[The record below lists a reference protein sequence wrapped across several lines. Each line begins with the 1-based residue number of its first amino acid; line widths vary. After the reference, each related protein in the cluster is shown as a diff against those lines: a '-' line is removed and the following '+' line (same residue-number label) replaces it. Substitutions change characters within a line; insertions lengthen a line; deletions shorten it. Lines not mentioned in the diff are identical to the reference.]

1 VADRHAIERS
11 VRCLAD
17 TGSVPLLA
25 RVTLLCFVSAAAVA
39 AAGGGDAFWLSVPLA
54 VLVAGPAQDMRAGAA
69 AALLVALA
77 ACAPALASKGLGPL
91 PHPMLAIAVVGGS
104 VAVMAAVRKRL
115 EGERAAM
122 RRWAL
127 TDPLTGTVNRR
138 GLAERIDYEVAR
150 HARQRHRF
158 AVVMIDLDGFKLVN
172 DRFGHPAGDE
182 LLRDVAASLREAVRD
197 QDTVARLGGDE
208 FCVLAPET
216 DRGGGEH
223 LADRVR
229 AAVRR
234 VTTGLDS
241 LSASVGVAVYPDDG
255 SSVRAVLGA
264 ADAAQIESKRA
275 SPARRARRAA

>member
-1 VADRHAIERS
+1 M
-11 VRCLAD
+11 
-17 TGSVPLLA
+17 VPGLA
-25 RVTLLCFVSAAAVA
+25 RIAIVGLVAALTVT

-54 VLVAGPAQDMRAGAA
+54 LLVAGPAGSRASG
-69 AALLVALA
+69 ALA
-77 ACAPALASKGLGPL
+77 AVAVTLAACIPATLEPGFGPL
-91 PHPMLAIAVVGGS
+91 PSPLLVVVVLGGAVSVLLATRA
-104 VAVMAAVRKRL
+104 RL

-127 TDPLTGTVNRR
+127 TDPLTGAANRR
-138 GLAERIDYEVAR
+138 GLGERIEYEVAR
-150 HARQRHRF
+150 HARAHRRF
-158 AVVMIDLDGFKLVN
+158 TVVAIDLDGFKLVN

-182 LLRDVAASLREAVRD
+182 LLRDVAASLNDAVRD

-216 DRGGGEH
+216 DRGGGEQ
-223 LADRVR
+223 LAERVR

-234 VTTGLDS
+234 VTTGLDT

-255 SSVRAVLGA
+255 ASAREVLDA
-264 ADAAQIESKRA
+264 ADAAQIEAKRA

>member
-1 VADRHAIERS
+1 
-11 VRCLAD
+11 
-17 TGSVPLLA
+17 VPLLA
-25 RVTLLCFVSAAAVA
+25 RVTLLCFVGAAAVA
-39 AAGGGDAFWLSVPLA
+39 AAGGGDAFWLCVPLA
-54 VLVAGPAQDMRAGAA
+54 LLVAGPADDVRAGTAG
-69 AALLVALA
+69 ALLVALA
-77 ACAPALASKGLGPL
+77 GCAPAVASKGLGPL
-91 PHPMLAIAVVGGS
+91 PNPFLAVAVVGGS
-104 VAVMAAVRKRL
+104 VAVMVAVRKRL

-122 RRWAL
+122 RRYAL
-127 TDPLTGTVNRR
+127 TDPLTGAMNRR

-216 DRGGGEH
+216 DLGGAAH
-223 LADRVR
+223 LAERVR

-234 VTTGLDS
+234 VTTGLDA

-255 SSVRAVLGA
+255 SSARQVLDS
-264 ADAAQIESKRA
+264 ADAAQIAAKRA
-275 SPARRARRAA
+275 APARRVRRAA

>member
-1 VADRHAIERS
+1 
-11 VRCLAD
+11 
-17 TGSVPLLA
+17 VPLVA
-25 RVTLLCFVSAAAVA
+25 RVTLLCLVSAIAVA
-39 AAGGGDAFWLSVPLA
+39 AAGGGDAYWLCVPFAL
-54 VLVAGPAQDMRAGAA
+54 LIAGPAEDVRVGAG

-77 ACAPALASKGLGPL
+77 GCAPALASKGLGPL
-91 PHPMLAIAVVGGS
+91 PHPLLATLVVGGS
-104 VAVMAAVRKRL
+104 VAVMAAVRRRL
-115 EGERAAM
+115 EGERSAM

-127 TDPLTGTVNRR
+127 TDPLTGAVNRR

-223 LADRVR
+223 LADRIR
-229 AAVRR
+229 AAVSR

-241 LSASVGVAVYPDDG
+241 LSASVGVALYPDDG
-255 SSVRAVLGA
+255 GSAREVLGS
-264 ADAAQIESKRA
+264 ADAAQIEAKRA